1 MNNTDTFIHRCKQEI
16 ISYAFETFNQHITEA
31 EVYVVWQC
39 KTIQNNKALLYA
51 PALSRTYFE
60 VTYNGDRGEMYLDVY
75 KKVYK
80 RTIVI

>member
-1 MNNTDTFIHRCKQEI
+1 MNNTDTFIHHCKQEI
-16 ISYAFETFNQHITEA
+16 VNYATEHGNPITEA

-51 PALSRTYFE
+51 PALHRTYFE
-60 VTYNGDRGEMYLDVY
+60 ITYNGDKGELYMDVY
-75 KKVYK
+75 HKVYK